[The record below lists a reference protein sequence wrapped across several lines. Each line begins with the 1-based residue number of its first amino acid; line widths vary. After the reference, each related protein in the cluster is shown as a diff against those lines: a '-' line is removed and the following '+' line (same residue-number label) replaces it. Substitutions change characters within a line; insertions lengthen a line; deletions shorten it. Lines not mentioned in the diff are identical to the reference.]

1 MRFILKLTNMILTIK
16 DETFSG
22 EVLNELQIELK
33 SETVTVKEIIE
44 SRVSQEVRDY
54 NIKSLD
60 KFKGL
65 IEPSN
70 AEKQINGY
78 KLKKGRKLDAEKQ
91 IYVALDAF
99 SKNGFFMLIDN
110 LQAESLNQKVKISDK
125 TLISFV
131 KLTPLIGG

>member
-1 MRFILKLTNMILTIK
+1 MILTIK